1 MCYLYLTKFILMA
14 DEEKNQY
21 DDLINNFRNNYADEL
36 PLIDLKDQAVIN
48 LRNNFENIDSDNYI
62 PLIEEVNTRGESEQ
76 DIDSLCNGSFINSFR
91 ENNTTQDSFKEN
103 NQTWHS
109 EASNVS
115 RKPLNEKIINYSNE
129 DIEDNII
136 DEQELEEIKSD
147 LNIGKATIDDF
158 QTLFSINTDEEGNIV
173 YTSIRNAEFKANKVY
188 LDDHTKEPRL
198 KILNNGF
205 KVFLNSDEKLGDIID
220 ILPYGLIDKKI
231 TGIGATTLELK
242 SQRNSIIVMPTKALA
257 YDKYNSL
264 ENKEDVLLCI
274 GTGYLDLIEPIS
286 ELKIRNYIK
295 RKDIPYYKIIIIADS
310 IEKVVSALLK
320 YDKNVYT
327 NYFFMVDEIDSLQSN
342 NKLRKRI
349 SNVIDYYFKFKV
361 QMRALVSA
369 TINEFSHPLLKE
381 EPLTIFDYKTPKKR
395 DITLIYTKNTN
406 VILAEKIISIAD
418 NSQEKIVIAYN
429 SILNILHTIR
439 LLPEELQAQCNILCS
454 DTNKTEVEEYYTLL
468 NDGRLERRIT
478 FMTSSYFSGID
489 IYDTC
494 HLISVSNTN
503 KLFSI
508 LSLNII
514 TQIYGRF
521 RNGIISDTI
530 IYNILKLEDEHIDIA
545 KYRDKL
551 IYKAE
556 RVIDLLKMI
565 ETTVNSEDKYNHMDI
580 NDLNVLFGRI
590 MHLVLENAD
599 ERLLNRDSYPL
610 ARRNINNEIEISYFN
625 IDDLCHKMLTYK
637 ELYSDIKNLYNIL
650 SENHNVQAK
659 CLKYEIKQ
667 EKIRDTKR
675 EILTHKQTYIRDR
688 LSNAQQTVIRLFKNN
703 LLEDRELAFNIK
715 EVKTQYEKEFYTRV
729 KKYYLYIDIHS
740 LTDNLIDIS
749 LGNKK
754 NYRNLKN
761 TFAFWLLEKK
771 HPFKSQVL
779 KAFKTGER
787 YSSKEIEEILSPI
800 INYHFFKIISRSR
813 LVNHFKSYFKC
824 TYTGGKYLIKNDN
837 PLGLPKPLKTISA
850 NEVNLK
856 DYFEI

>member
-14 DEEKNQY
+14 DKEKNQY

-115 RKPLNEKIINYSNE
+115 SKPLNEKIINYSNE

-136 DEQELEEIKSD
+136 DEQELEEIKSY

-188 LDDHTKEPRL
+188 LDNHTKEPRL
-198 KILNNGF
+198 KVLNNGF
-205 KVFLNSDEKLGDIID
+205 KVFLNNNEKLGDIIE

-257 YDKYNSL
+257 YNKYNSL
-264 ENKEDVLLCI
+264 ESKYNVLLCI
-274 GTGYLDLIEPIS
+274 GSGYSNLVEPIT
-286 ELKIRNYIK
+286 EIKILNYIK
-295 RKDIPYYKIIIIADS
+295 RKDIPYKKIIVIADS
-310 IEKVVSALLK
+310 IDKVINAILK
-320 YDKNVYT
+320 EDRGVYG
-327 NYFFMVDEIDSLQSN
+327 NYFFMVDEIDTLQSN

-349 SNVIDYYFKFKV
+349 SNVIDHYFKFKV
-361 QMRALVSA
+361 QKRALVSA
-369 TINEFSHPLLKE
+369 TINEFSHPLLRE
-381 EPLTIFDYKTPKKR
+381 EPLTIFDYKEPNKR
-395 DITLIYTKNTN
+395 GISLVYAKNIN
-406 VILAEKIISIAD
+406 VIVAEKIISIVD
-418 NSQEKIVIAYN
+418 HSHEKIVIAYN

-454 DTNKTEVEEYYTLL
+454 DTNKSEVEEYYTLL

-514 TQIYGRF
+514 AQVYGRF

-530 IYNILKLEDEHIDIA
+530 IYNVFKLENKNIDIE
-545 KYRDKL
+545 KYRDRL

-556 RVIDLLKMI
+556 RVIDLLKIVEITANTEDDNNPMD
-565 ETTVNSEDKYNHMDI
+565 VNN
-580 NDLNVLFGRI
+580 LNILFGRI
-590 MHLVLENAD
+590 MHLILENAD
-599 ERLLNRDSYPL
+599 ERLLNRESYPL
-610 ARRNINNEIEISYFN
+610 ARRNVNNEIEIAYFN
-625 IDDLCHKMLTYK
+625 IDDLCYKMSTYK
-637 ELYSDIKNLYNIL
+637 YLYSDIKDLYNTL
-650 SENHNVQAK
+650 KENHNIEYEYIKEQVNDKAK
-659 CLKYEIKQ
+659 IKKQ
-667 EKIRDTKR
+667 ETI
-675 EILTHKQTYIRDR
+675 EKQQEFIEET
-688 LSNAQQTVIRLFKNN
+688 LSKAKHSVIDLFKDKKLNN
-703 LLEDRELAFNIK
+703 RELDWLIREA
-715 EVKTQYEKEFYTRV
+715 ESQYEKEFYLRIKT
-729 KKYYLYIDIHS
+729 YYSYIEITNLS
-740 LTDNLIDIS
+740 NLLTCAG

-800 INYHFFKIISRSR
+800 IHYHFFKTISRSR

-824 TYTGGKYLIKNDN
+824 TYTGGKYLVKKDN
-837 PLGLPKPLKTISA
+837 PLSLPKPLKTILA
-850 NEVNLK
+850 NETNLK
-856 DYFEI
+856 GYFDI

>member
-1 MCYLYLTKFILMA
+1 MCYLYLTKLILMA
-14 DEEKNQY
+14 DKEKNQY

-62 PLIEEVNTRGESEQ
+62 PLIEEVNTREESEQ
-76 DIDSLCNGSFINSFR
+76 NIDSSCNDSFINSFR

-115 RKPLNEKIINYSNE
+115 RKPLNEKIINYSKE
-129 DIEDNII
+129 DARDNIMNR
-136 DEQELEEIKSD
+136 QELEEIQSD

-158 QTLFSINTDEEGNIV
+158 QTLFSINTDEEGSIV

-205 KVFLNSDEKLGDIID
+205 KVFLNNDEKLGDIID

-286 ELKIRNYIK
+286 ELKICNYIK
-295 RKDIPYYKIIIIADS
+295 EKDISYHKIIVIADS
-310 IEKVVSALLK
+310 IGKVVSALLK
-320 YDKNVYT
+320 YDKNVYA

-418 NSQEKIVIAYN
+418 NSQEKIVVAYN
-429 SILNILHTIR
+429 SILNILQTIR

-494 HLISVSNTN
+494 HLICVSNTN
-503 KLFSI
+503 RLFSI

-514 TQIYGRF
+514 AQVYGRF

-530 IYNILKLEDEHIDIA
+530 IYNVFKLENKNIDIE
-545 KYRDKL
+545 KYRDRL

-556 RVIDLLKMI
+556 RVINLLKMV
-565 ETTVNSEDKYNHMDI
+565 ETTVNTEDDNNPMDA
-580 NDLNVLFGRI
+580 NNLNILFSRI
-590 MHLVLENAD
+590 MHLILENAD
-599 ERLLNRDSYPL
+599 EKLLNRESYPL
-610 ARRNINNEIEISYFN
+610 ARRNINNKIEISYFN
-625 IDDLCHKMLTYK
+625 IDDLCHKMLTYMC
-637 ELYSDIKNLYNIL
+637 LYSDLKDLYNTL
-650 SENHNVQAK
+650 KENHNIE
-659 CLKYEIKQ
+659 YEYIREQVNDKTKIEKQ
-667 EKIRDTKR
+667 ETLEKQQEFIGD
-675 EILTHKQTYIRDR
+675 ILSKAKHY
-688 LSNAQQTVIRLFKNN
+688 VIDLFKNKKLN
-703 LLEDRELAFNIK
+703 NRELDWLIRKAK
-715 EVKTQYEKEFYTRV
+715 SQYEKEFYLRIKT
-729 KKYYLYIDIHS
+729 YYSYIEITS
-740 LTDNLIDIS
+740 LSNHLTCAG